1 VADLANSTPA
11 SMTELTIVAKT
22 KQQAF
27 N

>member
-11 SMTELTIVAKT
+11 SMTELTIVAKV
-22 KQQAF
+22 KQKAA

>member
-11 SMTELTIVAKT
+11 SMTELTIVAET
-22 KQQAF
+22 KQKAF

>member
-11 SMTELTIVAKT
+11 MTELTIVAKT